1 MKTTTPL
8 THVKPLAC
16 DCPTA
21 FFYSTLPCLN
31 EPHNYTAG
39 STQTFKFDDA
49 VYNKTNSGIFA
60 LDTDGSLLIKSPG
73 TYFATMKVTLSFSGD
88 TTGAFVGGY
97 IIVERPDQTQQTQ
110 MIVISEPLT
119 SEYTIS
125 GNGIFNSNAVIH
137 VGDPNY
143 GISTPTAR
151 VYLWLSVDGTI
162 EYTTNIEFTVRN

>member
-1 MKTTTPL
+1 
-8 THVKPLAC
+8 
-16 DCPTA
+16 
-21 FFYSTLPCLN
+21 
-31 EPHNYTAG
+31 
-39 STQTFKFDDA
+39 
-49 VYNKTNSGIFA
+49 
-60 LDTDGSLLIKSPG
+60 
-73 TYFATMKVTLSFSGD
+73 
-88 TTGAFVGGY
+88 
-97 IIVERPDQTQQTQ
+97 